1 MVFGRT
7 NVPHSCVYIV
17 ILHSMSYFK
26 MGLLVKGHVIK
37 EPMMIDEFLDNSTG
51 SSGASGGQEKQTHK
65 QTLINFSKVISLS
78 LIGWMV

>member
-1 MVFGRT
+1 MWFLVGQMYPI
-7 NVPHSCVYIV
+7 VVYM
-17 ILHSMSYFK
+17 LLYFIQCK

-78 LIGWMV
+78 LIGWTV